1 VDKFI
6 NLNSPVVF
14 YSYEDVNFARPNK
27 EIHCLPGRSPILV
40 CLSDELIDA
49 KLRDNQVFHD
59 FLVFLNT
66 LSFIRIIFSICR
78 GKYD

>member
-1 VDKFI
+1 MDKFI

-49 KLRDNQVFHD
+49 FPEMRFYDRLYSDLDD
-59 FLVFLNT
+59 FLNKIVPIPNV
-66 LSFIRIIFSICR
+66 
-78 GKYD
+78 KNAQA